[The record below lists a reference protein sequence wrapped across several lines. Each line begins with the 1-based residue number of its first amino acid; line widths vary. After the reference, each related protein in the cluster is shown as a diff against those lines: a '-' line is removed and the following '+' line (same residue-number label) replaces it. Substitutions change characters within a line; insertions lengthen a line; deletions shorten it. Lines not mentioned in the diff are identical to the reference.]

1 MTQRKSRVMPGSR
14 KIKSLVK
21 AVVVMVV
28 GGLLVKWAI
37 DARKPSVP
45 VAARSSEATGE
56 FGGDLGFLR
65 QHQVGPQSEAE
76 SNYYIDLWNP
86 GSLTA
91 LARVNGL
98 TNNRALFVD
107 SHGRAG
113 FSWHGGRYGIYPH
126 QNLLEPG
133 QLTPAYSAKDLA
145 TVLGPDSTAGIHN
158 IVLAGCN
165 EEGRIRSQE
174 FRRYFINATNITY
187 MTPGKLAFKPMFFQA
202 ITLPSFEIRQLH
214 GKVRTTSST
223 RTESTIS
230 TVASAGTEPLGI
242 YVADLY
248 QPGAKKPYRTQKAG
262 RELLEPGNGAG
273 VASAMDSAALVKRR

>member
-1 MTQRKSRVMPGSR
+1 MPGSR
-14 KIKSLVK
+14 KTKSFVK
-21 AVVVMVV
+21 AVLVIVV
-28 GGLLVKWAI
+28 GGLLVKWAL

-56 FGGDLGFLR
+56 FGGDMEFLR
-65 QHQVGPQSEAE
+65 RHQLGPQSEGE

-133 QLTPAYSAKDLA
+133 QLTPAFSAKDLA
-145 TVLGPDSTAGIHN
+145 TVLGPEGAVGIHN

-174 FRRYFINATNITY
+174 FRRNFINATNITY
-187 MTPGKLAFKPMFFQA
+187 MTPGKLAFKCFSA
-202 ITLPSFEIRQLH
+202 
-214 GKVRTTSST
+214 VART
-223 RTESTIS
+223 
-230 TVASAGTEPLGI
+230 
-242 YVADLY
+242 
-248 QPGAKKPYRTQKAG
+248 
-262 RELLEPGNGAG
+262 
-273 VASAMDSAALVKRR
+273 

>member
-1 MTQRKSRVMPGSR
+1 MPGSR

-28 GGLLVKWAI
+28 GGFLVKWALE
-37 DARKPSVP
+37 ARRPSVP
-45 VAARSSEATGE
+45 VAARSNEAKGE
-56 FGGDLGFLR
+56 FGGDLEFLR
-65 QHQVGPQSEAE
+65 RHQVGPQSEGE
-76 SNYYIDLWNP
+76 SNYSIDLWNP

-107 SHGRAG
+107 SHGRGG
-113 FSWHGGRYGIYPH
+113 FSWHGGKYGIYPH
-126 QNLLEPG
+126 HNLLESG
-133 QLTPAYSAKDLA
+133 QPTPAFSAKDLA
-145 TVLGPDSTAGIHN
+145 TVLGPDSAAGIHN

-174 FRRYFINATNITY
+174 FRRFFINATNITY

-202 ITLPSFEIRQLH
+202 ITLPSSEIRQLH
-214 GKVRTTSST
+214 GRIRTTSAT

-230 TVASAGTEPLGI
+230 TVASPGTEPLGM

-248 QPGAKKPYRTQKAG
+248 LPGAKKPYRTQKAG
-262 RELLEPGNGAG
+262 RELLEPVTGAG
-273 VASAMDSAALVKRR
+273 VASTMDSASLVKAR

>member
-1 MTQRKSRVMPGSR
+1 MLGSR
-14 KIKSLVK
+14 KAKSFVK
-21 AVVVMVV
+21 AVALMVV
-28 GGLLVKWAI
+28 GGLLVKWALE
-37 DARKPSVP
+37 ARKPSVP

-65 QHQVGPQSEAE
+65 QHQVGPRSEGE

-98 TNNRALFVD
+98 TNNRALLVD

-133 QLTPAYSAKDLA
+133 QLTPAFSAKDLA
-145 TVLGPDSTAGIHN
+145 TVLGPASAAGIHN

-174 FRRYFINATNITY
+174 FRRFFINATNITY

-202 ITLPSFEIRQLH
+202 ITLPSSEIRQLH
-214 GKVRTTSST
+214 GKIRTTSST

-230 TVASAGTEPLGI
+230 TVASAGTEPLGM

-248 QPGAKKPYRTQKAG
+248 LPGAKKPYRTQKAG
-262 RELLEPGNGAG
+262 RELLEPGIG
-273 VASAMDSAALVKRR
+273 VGASATDSASLVKRR

>member
-1 MTQRKSRVMPGSR
+1 MIQRHSRIMSESRKS
-14 KIKSLVK
+14 KSLVK
-21 AVVVMVV
+21 AIVVMLV
-28 GGLLVKWAI
+28 GGLLVKLALEVQ
-37 DARKPSVP
+37 KGSVQ
-45 VAARSSEATGE
+45 VAARSSEPTGE
-56 FGGDLGFLR
+56 FGGDIGFLR
-65 QHQVGPQSEAE
+65 KHQVGPQSAAE

-86 GSLTA
+86 GGLTA

-113 FSWHGGRYGIYPH
+113 FSWHGGKYGIYPH
-126 QNLLEPG
+126 QNLLESG
-133 QLTPAYSAKDLA
+133 QPTPVFSAKDMA
-145 TVLGPDSTAGIHN
+145 TALGPDSAPGIHN

-187 MTPGKLAFKPMFFQA
+187 MTPGKLAFKPMFSQA
-202 ITLPSFEIRQLH
+202 ITLLSSEIRQLH
-214 GKVRTTSST
+214 GKLSSPTST

-230 TVASAGTEPLGI
+230 MVATAGTEPLGM

-248 QPGAKKPYRTQKAG
+248 LPGGRKPYRTQKAG
-262 RELLEPGNGAG
+262 RELLEPGQGAG
-273 VASAMDSAALVKRR
+273 VATNLDSASLVKTR